1 MHGHERTTKSSFA
14 PSSLRSRVVFPRA
27 RLCFAAAD
35 TSIRASPRASNRRRF
50 ARTLRAIS
58 PRDSSPDDR
67 MIRCVFPQRT
77 THTVEEV
84 FCYITFLASFDD
96 ASFDASPRDS
106 FIRLDP
112 RLPPPS
118 HARSNASP
126 ARRARAS
133 PSRISST
140 VASLLAHPSPRLGL
154 GHVNIGPRNTSRTTA
169 STSTSRAPTRSSAPS
184 ILARHPSRAARTT
197 AVTTARMRLRVVA
210 RAALSGR
217 PAIDPIAAPSD
228 EKLTTPGDGR
238 W

>member
-112 RLPPPS
+112 RLPPPPTP
-118 HARSNASP
+118 ARTPPPPVAPAPPPRASP
-126 ARRARAS
+126 PPSPLSSPTPPLASVSATSTSVLETPRAPPRPRPPLAPPRARAPRRSSRDTPRAPPAPPRS
-133 PSRISST
+133 PPPACV
-140 VASLLAHPSPRLGL
+140 VASSHAPHSPA
-154 GHVNIGPRNTSRTTA
+154 GPRSIR
-169 STSTSRAPTRSSAPS
+169 SPPRATKS
-184 ILARHPSRAARTT
+184 
-197 AVTTARMRLRVVA
+197 
-210 RAALSGR
+210 
-217 PAIDPIAAPSD
+217 
-228 EKLTTPGDGR
+228 
-238 W
+238 